1 MNHEIESL
9 KSKEI
14 VKLERERERERER
27 EKENCSVK
35 VNDLGIFPNLDINK
49 YTWDTRGNF

>member
-1 MNHEIESL
+1 MNREMESL
-9 KSKEI
+9 KSKES
-14 VKLERERERERER
+14 VKLERER
-27 EKENCSVK
+27 EKENCSMK